1 MTSGRRYS
9 PWRASEGNEPGPS
22 EYRTRTPRIRRSN
35 EESPSRPLHKVPI
48 SAVGSASINVGLSQ
62 SQFVDLCGVSVRTL
76 MDWERGKRKP
86 SGAAKNLIAIAA
98 SHPEVLHELLDDRL
112 AV

>member
-1 MTSGRRYS
+1 
-9 PWRASEGNEPGPS
+9 
-22 EYRTRTPRIRRSN
+22 
-35 EESPSRPLHKVPI
+35 
-48 SAVGSASINVGLSQ
+48 
-62 SQFVDLCGVSVRTL
+62 